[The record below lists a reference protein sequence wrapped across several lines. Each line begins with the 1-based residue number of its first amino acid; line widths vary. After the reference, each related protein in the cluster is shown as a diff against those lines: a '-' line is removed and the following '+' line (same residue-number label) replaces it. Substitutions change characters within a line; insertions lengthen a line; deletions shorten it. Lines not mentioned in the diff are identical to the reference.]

1 MNPIEYL
8 TDIEIKAAEALLVQ
22 KITKKSLEDISA
34 DLGISRRYL
43 FDIRQ
48 KPAFKTYM
56 RHRAM
61 EQASEDLHEVMHAL
75 KAKAKKGDVK
85 AIRTLLEV
93 IDAFPTKK
101 HEIKQEI
108 NATHSR
114 SDEAIEAERREIE
127 KELQQLN
134 LLN

>member
-1 MNPIEYL
+1 MNSIDFL
-8 TDIEIKAAEALLVQ
+8 TDTEIKAAEALLVQ
-22 KITKKSLEDISA
+22 KITKKSLEDISK
-34 DLGISRRYL
+34 DLGISRRHL

-48 KPAFKTYM
+48 KQTFKAYM
-56 RHRAM
+56 RRRAM
-61 EQASEDLHEVMHAL
+61 EQAAEDLHEVISAL
-75 KAKAKKGDVK
+75 KTKAKKGDVK